1 MVLIRLLTDSF
12 YYACYDSFGLNV
24 TLCLDRKHVEHGSI
38 VFKNRENWSR
48 HTTTIEIFRTGGV
61 MFLLARMR
69 DWSCYHQKTSKAFT
83 SPGLQMLLINE
94 ACMDQVGA
102 ELWREDIVTSNN
114 AMCVMTATPTPAS

>member
-1 MVLIRLLTDSF
+1 MLQTPVFLCH
-12 YYACYDSFGLNV
+12 A
-24 TLCLDRKHVEHGSI
+24 LCLDRKPFEHGSI

-94 ACMDQVGA
+94 ACMDQMGA

-114 AMCVMTATPTPAS
+114 AMCVMTATPTRELK